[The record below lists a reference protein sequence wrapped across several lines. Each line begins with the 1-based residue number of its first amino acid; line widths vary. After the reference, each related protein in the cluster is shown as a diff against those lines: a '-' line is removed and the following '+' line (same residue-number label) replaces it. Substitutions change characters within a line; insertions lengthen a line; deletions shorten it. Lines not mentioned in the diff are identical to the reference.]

1 MAIPES
7 TKGSLRSRLESRRR
21 ERWPSLAKLETTFRA
36 NFAYVK
42 GVDGDG
48 DALPLLR
55 LRYHGSASSWG
66 FAVYLASKDS
76 YEDSMLPSGA
86 FSGAPEEALDCAC
99 GLYLNEPEAWLDAGD
114 ESSPK
119 NF

>member
-7 TKGSLRSRLESRRR
+7 TKASLRSRLESRRR
-21 ERWPSLAKLETTFRA
+21 ERWPSLTELETTFRA

-66 FAVYLASKDS
+66 FAVYLASRDG

-99 GLYLNEPEAWLDAGD
+99 GLYLNEPEAWLDARED
-114 ESSPK
+114 SPK